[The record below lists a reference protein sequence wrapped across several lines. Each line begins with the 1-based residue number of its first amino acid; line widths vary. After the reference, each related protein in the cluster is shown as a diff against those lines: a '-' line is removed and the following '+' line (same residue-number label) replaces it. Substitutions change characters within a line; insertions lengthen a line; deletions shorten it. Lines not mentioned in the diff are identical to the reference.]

1 MNKIDQAYLDQ
12 LKINPK
18 FALKIYAAIMEMGK
32 DACIDQTTFVE
43 AVRLVTQVFLRFEDY
58 IHSNNLLQVA
68 KSEWIEIE
76 NLPWYQYDQLQILT
90 KRVPKYILIH
100 PENFLKKIH
109 YLLKVDSLKSQIDA
123 FLVLT
128 LESII
133 QYLPYFDSSFR
144 IQVRTFAEKLSKDEF
159 IFSNVVLSKIQE
171 LKEKV
176 LPKAIDKPVQSKVD
190 EMDTELDAINLKLI
204 DSRAMVLIIG
214 DLAMKKHDVQ
224 GIAKEFGINHTQLE
238 FLEYSE
244 TKQYS
249 FRHLQYSLKYA
260 GIILGPVPHMVGDL
274 DGHSS
279 LVTLLQSQGYPHT
292 FVANQGGEL
301 KLSKQ
306 LLKKGFAEV
315 VAHYNSK
322 GIN

>member
-1 MNKIDQAYLDQ
+1 MNKIDQAYLNQ

-32 DACIDQTTFVE
+32 DAFIDQTTFVE

-68 KSEWIEIE
+68 KSEWFEIE

-109 YLLKVDSLKSQIDA
+109 YLLKVDSLKSQMDA
-123 FLVLT
+123 FLVLNI
-128 LESII
+128 ESII

-144 IQVRTFAEKLSKDEF
+144 IQVRTFAEKLSKEET

-171 LKEKV
+171 LKAKV

-244 TKQYS
+244 TKQYA

-292 FVANQGGEL
+292 FVANQSGEL

-306 LLKKGFAEV
+306 LLKKGLAEV